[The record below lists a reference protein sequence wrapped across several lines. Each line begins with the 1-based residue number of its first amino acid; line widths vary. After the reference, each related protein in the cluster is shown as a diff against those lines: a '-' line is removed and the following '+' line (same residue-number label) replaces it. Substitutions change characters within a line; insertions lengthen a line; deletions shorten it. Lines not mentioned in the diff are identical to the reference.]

1 MKTQTLSIFFVISLL
16 VACAPS
22 PKKMQEE
29 IKQKEAVLFNEN
41 GILNPDKG
49 NEMIALYADYFKKFP
64 KDTLSAKYL
73 FDAAGLKITLKD
85 YYGAISLYDTIMA
98 RYPRT
103 QVAPQALFMK
113 AFTYDNYLQRINEAR
128 ENYQRFIDS
137 YPNHSLTNDAKK
149 SMEFLGKSNEEILK
163 MLEEAAQTTQPK
175 GN

>member
-1 MKTQTLSIFFVISLL
+1 MKTKTILAFFILFILS
-16 VACAPS
+16 ACAPS
-22 PKKMQEE
+22 PQKLQEE

-49 NEMIALYADYFKKFP
+49 NEMIALYTDYFKKFP

-128 ENYQRFIDS
+128 DNYQRFINT

-149 SMEFLGKSNEEILK
+149 SIEFLGKSNEEIMKL
-163 MLEEAAQTTQPK
+163 LEEAAKAAEPQK
-175 GN
+175 N